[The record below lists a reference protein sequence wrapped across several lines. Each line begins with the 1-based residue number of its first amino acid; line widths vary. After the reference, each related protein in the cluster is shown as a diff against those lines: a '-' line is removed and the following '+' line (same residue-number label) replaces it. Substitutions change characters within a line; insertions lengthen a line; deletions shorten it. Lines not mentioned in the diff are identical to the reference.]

1 MQNNYSRFFS
11 NFFLIAILFTG
22 LSSCKTTKDSLSSVE
37 EKAKKDYSLEN
48 ALLWE
53 VTGHGL
59 KQPSYVYGTIHII
72 NDEDYFLPKGALAA
86 IDASEEIIF
95 EIDMNDMNDMSKQ
108 MGMLKDVF
116 MKDDLTLKDLM
127 EEADYILVSDH
138 FSKLGLPIFFFE
150 RMKPMFLTVFASS
163 DFDPSGIQNGSM
175 KSYEMEFFEIANKAG
190 KKVGGLE
197 SIEYQ
202 LNVFDKIPYKDQADM
217 LLESIKTSGGGGGDQ
232 FKEMVDIYKA
242 QNIDAMI
249 TMIGSEEAGM
259 SEYEDILV
267 GDRNK
272 NWIPIMEEKM
282 KVQTT
287 FFAVGAGHLAGK
299 DGVIHLLKN
308 QGYKLK
314 PLSQVKS

>member
-1 MQNNYSRFFS
+1 MQNSNSRFFL
-11 NFFLIAILFTG
+11 FFFIIASFFTG
-22 LSSCKTTKDSLSSVE
+22 LSSCKSTKDSLADNQT
-37 EKAKKDYSLEN
+37 KAKQDYSLEN

-53 VTGHGL
+53 VTGKGL
-59 KQPSYVYGTIHII
+59 KQPSYVFGTIHII

-95 EIDMNDMNDMSKQ
+95 EIDMNDMNDMTKQ

-116 MKDDLTLKDLM
+116 MNDDLTLKDLM
-127 EEADYILVSDH
+127 EEEDYKLVSDH

-175 KSYEMEFFEIANKAG
+175 KSYEMEFFEIANKSG

-202 LNVFDKIPYKDQADM
+202 LNVFDNIPYKDQAQM
-217 LLESIKTSGGGGGDQ
+217 LLESIKTSGGGGDQ